1 MPTTIADMTDHSNV
15 NFQGAMAVMQVKE
28 TARFITT
35 KSMAYGNQTNPSKK
49 EVFVR
54 QFADSHPIARNHLN
68 QNLKVPI
75 YTITVLFITNI
86 SLY

>member
-1 MPTTIADMTDHSNV
+1 
-15 NFQGAMAVMQVKE
+15 MAVMQVKE

-54 QFADSHPIARNHLN
+54 QFADFRQIARNHLN
-68 QNLKVPI
+68 QNLKVTI
-75 YTITVLFITNI
+75 NTITDMKSVATHTCKEKEEYEKSKKN
-86 SLY
+86 